1 MKKILILLIALVL
14 LLSSCEEKT
23 KEPSDENDLLLGSNG
38 NQIEYIY
45 KDGVIRYYLY
55 PNGLLLG
62 YNATVEYSFVDEE
75 VPEEVTI
82 IGKNAYHNLP
92 ELKTVKVGKNVTE
105 IQSSAFCN
113 CPKLIKVELPN
124 TISKISDNT
133 FSKCTSLEDINIPS
147 SVTVIGNGAFNE
159 CTSLTSIEIP
169 SSVTAIGNGAFN
181 ECTSLASI
189 EIPSGVKSIED
200 STFAKCTSLTSIT
213 IPNSVTTIKSK
224 AFERCTALTS
234 ITIPGSVTSISSDA
248 FSGCNNLTINFG
260 GTLEEWYK
268 IGFDAGNANIICNN
282 DTKAYFRIQKNGE
295 NYTVKGLTPAG
306 KAEQTVEIPNI
317 VTAIGEKAFSAEE
330 NLKDVTFEEGSN
342 VSSIGNQTI
351 LSISSF

>member
-62 YNATVEYSFVDEE
+62 YNATVAYSFVDEE

-113 CPKLIKVELPN
+113 CPTLIKVELPN
-124 TISKISDNT
+124 TISKISGNT
-133 FSKCTSLEDINIPS
+133 FSKCTNLKDINIL
-147 SVTVIGNGAFNE
+147 FM
-159 CTSLTSIEIP
+159 
-169 SSVTAIGNGAFN
+169 
-181 ECTSLASI
+181 
-189 EIPSGVKSIED
+189 K
-200 STFAKCTSLTSIT
+200 
-213 IPNSVTTIKSK
+213 
-224 AFERCTALTS
+224 
-234 ITIPGSVTSISSDA
+234 
-248 FSGCNNLTINFG
+248 
-260 GTLEEWYK
+260 
-268 IGFDAGNANIICNN
+268 
-282 DTKAYFRIQKNGE
+282 
-295 NYTVKGLTPAG
+295 
-306 KAEQTVEIPNI
+306 
-317 VTAIGEKAFSAEE
+317 
-330 NLKDVTFEEGSN
+330 
-342 VSSIGNQTI
+342 
-351 LSISSF
+351 